1 MCVYTHKY
9 THTHSTVHYFKYTY
23 LQIHYL
29 NYFTIYQNEERQL
42 EKQIKT
48 DENELNLKCYKTIKN
63 LEKKVIS
70 LKYEN

>member
-1 MCVYTHKY
+1 MCIHTN